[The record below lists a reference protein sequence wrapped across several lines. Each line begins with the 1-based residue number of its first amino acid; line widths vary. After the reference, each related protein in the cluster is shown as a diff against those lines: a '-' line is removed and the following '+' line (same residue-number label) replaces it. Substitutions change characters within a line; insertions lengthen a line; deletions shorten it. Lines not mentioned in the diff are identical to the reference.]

1 MRGFVY
7 MLESVF
13 AGLILVGFMLYLAG
27 GHSQGAA
34 EQDFS
39 SVLPELEQQGILR
52 PLAYSGDLQGIE
64 DAISLP
70 GFSHSVRVCDATGS
84 CTGQLPSGTTVRVC
98 SIILAGESSLE
109 PREVK
114 LYAWQ
119 A

>member
-27 GHSQGAA
+27 GHSQGTTGP
-34 EQDFS
+34 DFS
-39 SVLPELEQQGILR
+39 NILPELEQQGILR
-52 PLAYSGDLQGIE
+52 PLVYSGDLQAIE
-64 DAISLP
+64 DMISLP
-70 GFSHSVRVCDATGS
+70 RFSHSVQVCDTTGS
-84 CTGQLPSGTTVRVC
+84 CNGQVPSGTIVKVS
-98 SIILAGESSLE
+98 SIILAGENSLE